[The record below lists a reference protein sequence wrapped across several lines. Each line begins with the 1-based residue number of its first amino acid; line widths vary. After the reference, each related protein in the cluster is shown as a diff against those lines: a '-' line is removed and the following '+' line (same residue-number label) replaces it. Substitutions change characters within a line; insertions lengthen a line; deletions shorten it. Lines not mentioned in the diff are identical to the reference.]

1 MLCKL
6 AIFDL
11 DGTILDTIADLTDAV
26 NYVLNKAGYPQRT
39 LEEVRSFVGNGIR
52 KTIERSV
59 PAGTPAETID
69 VLFAD
74 FTVHYKAHCA
84 DKTCPY
90 EGIEELVRTLREA
103 GMKTAVVSN
112 KADYAVKM
120 LCEEYFPGLFDA
132 AVGDR
137 EGVRRKPAPDT
148 VFAVLEEL
156 GVGAEDCVYIGDSDV
171 DMHTAR
177 NAGMDEILVS
187 WGFRGRAF
195 LEEIGGK
202 CVVDHPKEIAEMLLK

>member
-1 MLCKL
+1 
-6 AIFDL
+6 
-11 DGTILDTIADLTDAV
+11 
-26 NYVLNKAGYPQRT
+26 
-39 LEEVRSFVGNGIR
+39 
-52 KTIERSV
+52 
-59 PAGTPAETID
+59 
-69 VLFAD
+69 
-74 FTVHYKAHCA
+74 
-84 DKTCPY
+84 
-90 EGIEELVRTLREA
+90 
-103 GMKTAVVSN
+103 MKTAVVSN

-187 WGFRGRAF
+187 WGFRGRTF